1 MLADVVKILD
11 VNIQD
16 ENKPLFLIEF
26 HGDKVSTVAYGQSG
40 KEYDMHGLKIYRIID
55 RHCEILSKYD
65 QVTDSIDTSPLAIK
79 DAMVVFVASED
90 GKTLHWYKANIMAW
104 DHDKREFAMSKYIE
118 CSDSDVEYLEAI
130 YPKYFEKC
138 TLE

>member
-1 MLADVVKILD
+1 MIDDVIKNLVVDIRNED
-11 VNIQD
+11 
-16 ENKPLFLIEF
+16 KPLFLIEF

-55 RHCEILSKYD
+55 RHCEILAKYD
-65 QVTDSIDTSPLAIK
+65 QITDSIDTSPLAIK

-104 DHDKREFAMSKYIE
+104 DSDKREFAMSKYIE
-118 CSDSDVEYLEAI
+118 CDPADVEYLNLL
-130 YPKYFEKC
+130 YPKYFEMC